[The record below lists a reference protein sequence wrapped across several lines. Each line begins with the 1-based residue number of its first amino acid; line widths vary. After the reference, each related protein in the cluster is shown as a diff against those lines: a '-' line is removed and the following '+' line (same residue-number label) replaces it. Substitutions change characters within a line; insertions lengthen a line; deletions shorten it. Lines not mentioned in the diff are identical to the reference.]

1 MEYAVASEEEE
12 NNHENALNFLSSF
25 RGRYIIGQAL
35 YYAIEAMESVQ
46 PEYLQEKSNISDMKY
61 LRDELFNFPKEMFTT
76 QIPIEGIQTDID
88 FTDEEKKG

>member
-1 MEYAVASEEEE
+1 MEYVVASEEEE

-46 PEYLQEKSNISDMKY
+46 PEY
-61 LRDELFNFPKEMFTT
+61 
-76 QIPIEGIQTDID
+76 
-88 FTDEEKKG
+88 